1 LRKEPEIEIQLIK
14 ANKSIN
20 GLTQLF
26 ENLKP
31 AYDDFLPIKKK
42 KFNDI
47 KKLLNYIVLP
57 EGTTFYSNE
66 YLKIKEEVIPKGKTS
81 EENVS
86 KLCSCSGKCVIR
98 CVCKSNNKNYTNL
111 CLCLQQICKNKIR

>member
-1 LRKEPEIEIQLIK
+1 MRKEPEIEIQLIK

-20 GLTQLF
+20 GLTRLF

-31 AYDDFLPIKKK
+31 AYDDFLPIKKE

-47 KKLLNYIVLP
+47 KKLLNYIILP
-57 EGTTFYSNE
+57 EGTTLYSNK

-86 KLCSCSGKCVIR
+86 KFCSCNGKCVIR
-98 CVCKSNNKNYTNL
+98 CVCKPDNQNCTTL
-111 CLCLQQICKNKIR
+111 CSCSQQICKNKIR